1 MSIHKVNT
9 DAITAAAARIRES
22 DTVISDAFGRTV
34 EKGRAMD
41 CSWNSR
47 AGSAAQKLLNSLI
60 QGNEARSAV
69 LLSHAAT
76 LDQVVAPGYVEAER
90 VNSKLSDLFD

>member
-1 MSIHKVNT
+1 MSIHKVNS

-22 DTVISDAFGRTV
+22 DALISDAFERTV

-41 CSWNSR
+41 GSWNSR
-47 AGSAAQKLLNSLI
+47 AGSAAMTILNRLI

-69 LLSHAAT
+69 LQSHAAT
-76 LDQVVAPGYVEAER
+76 LDQVVAPGYIEAER
-90 VNSKLSDLFD
+90 VNTKLSDLFD